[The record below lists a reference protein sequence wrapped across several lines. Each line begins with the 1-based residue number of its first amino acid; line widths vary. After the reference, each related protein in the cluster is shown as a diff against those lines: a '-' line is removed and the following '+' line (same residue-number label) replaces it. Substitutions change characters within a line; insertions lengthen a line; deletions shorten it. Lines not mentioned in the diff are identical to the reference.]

1 MPLCRVN
8 FGAALVAALLV
19 IACNRTGSASARV
32 NDAGSSASASNAPTT
47 NVSTPDPLLVAADH
61 GRILGD
67 STAKTWVVV
76 VSDFQCP
83 FCKQWHDESYRALYD
98 EYVRPGRVRVA
109 YLNFP
114 LRQHQH
120 AMATAEAAM
129 CAAAQGEF
137 WEFHDALFATQNSWA
152 ALPSVRAVLDSIAS
166 TTPGLDRTKWTACVD
181 SGKTQ
186 PLIMADRNRASAAGV
201 ESTPSFLIG
210 DQIIAG
216 AQPMDVLRAAINAEL
231 AKRATPA
238 H

>member
-19 IACNRTGSASARV
+19 VACNRTGTASAGV
-32 NDAGSSASASNAPTT
+32 TDAGSSASAASSSKANA
-47 NVSTPDPLLVAADH
+47 SSPDPLLVAADH

-67 STAKTWVVV
+67 STVKTWVVI

-129 CAAAQGEF
+129 CAAAQGKF
-137 WEFHDALFATQNSWA
+137 WEFQDELFATQNSWA
-152 ALPSVRAVLDSIAS
+152 SLPSARPVLDSIAS
-166 TTPGLDRTKWTACVD
+166 ATPGLDRAKWTACVD

-210 DQIIAG
+210 GQVIAG

-231 AKRATPA
+231 AKSTTPA